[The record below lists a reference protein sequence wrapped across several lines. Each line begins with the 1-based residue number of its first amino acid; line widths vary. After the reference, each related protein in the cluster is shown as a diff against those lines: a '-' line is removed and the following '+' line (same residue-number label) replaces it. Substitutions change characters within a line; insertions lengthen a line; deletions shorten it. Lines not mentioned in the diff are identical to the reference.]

1 MIISQDLE
9 KYPIYNKTL
18 SKLGINKNI
27 LKVCKVAKKK
37 KKLQLILELIV
48 TNW

>member
-37 KKLQLILELIV
+37 
-48 TNW
+48 NYS